1 MQKLNSLRVA
11 IVCAIATMEHLKK
24 RKVLY
29 NKYIGLMNKT
39 ILQCAQQFTAIDI
52 YYEYYIKNIYILPFH
67 TE

>member
-24 RKVLY
+24 KEGMC
-29 NKYIGLMNKT
+29 NKYIRIWNKT